1 MKRWHNNLKFDQQLE
16 NKRLLRFTKT
26 EQQYNQ
32 EKMKYEKIEFETPL
46 LKSNTKKDAKFYKL
60 SSLVYMS

>member
-26 EQQYNQ
+26 EQQYKQ
-32 EKMKYEKIEFETPL
+32 DKMKYEKIEFEIPL
-46 LKSNTKKDAKFYKL
+46 LKSNTKKDVKFYKL